1 MKPYKSRWIKPFGI
15 FFLQIESTKR
25 VILKQ
30 VYKSNPWTKSLKVG
44 LTNLDLQVC
53 KSWFVRICDTHGP
66 GFIRIQPIYSTKDL
80 WGFVRIC
87 QIFWKLAGLVNH
99 SSKQIFLSPDL
110 WSTIRTESE
119 FVVHEPKQIFKSQY
133 SSSTIQNESTDLRDK
148 SSGTWFPY
156 SIPATLLKAHAH
168 REGIDLKKKKSNQN
182 VQFLVLFFFSPM
194 PLDVYTDTMG
204 TVSIVTYVLLSLA
217 TAKQIWA
224 MKVPEY
230 A

>member
-1 MKPYKSRWIKPFGI
+1 M
-15 FFLQIESTKR
+15 
-25 VILKQ
+25 
-30 VYKSNPWTKSLKVG
+30 
-44 LTNLDLQVC
+44 
-53 KSWFVRICDTHGP
+53 RIC
-66 GFIRIQPIYSTKDL
+66 
-80 WGFVRIC
+80 WIC
-87 QIFWKLAGLVNH
+87 QIFWKLAGLVIH
-99 SSKQIFLSPDL
+99 SLKQIFLSPDS
-110 WSTIRTESE
+110 WSTIWTESR
-119 FVVHEPKQIFKSQY
+119 FVVHTPKKIFKSQY

-168 REGIDLKKKKSNQN
+168 REGIHLKKIKPKCS
-182 VQFLVLFFFSPM
+182 VFGSIFFFSPM

-204 TVSIVTYVLLSLA
+204 TVSTVTYVLLSLA

>member
-1 MKPYKSRWIKPFGI
+1 M
-15 FFLQIESTKR
+15 
-25 VILKQ
+25 
-30 VYKSNPWTKSLKVG
+30 
-44 LTNLDLQVC
+44 
-53 KSWFVRICDTHGP
+53 RIC
-66 GFIRIQPIYSTKDL
+66 
-80 WGFVRIC
+80 WIC

-168 REGIDLKKKKSNQN
+168 RECGDLKIKKIKPKCS
-182 VQFLVLFFFSPM
+182 VFGSISFFVF
-194 PLDVYTDTMG
+194 TDTMG

>member
-1 MKPYKSRWIKPFGI
+1 M
-15 FFLQIESTKR
+15 
-25 VILKQ
+25 
-30 VYKSNPWTKSLKVG
+30 
-44 LTNLDLQVC
+44 
-53 KSWFVRICDTHGP
+53 
-66 GFIRIQPIYSTKDL
+66 
-80 WGFVRIC
+80 
-87 QIFWKLAGLVNH
+87 
-99 SSKQIFLSPDL
+99 
-110 WSTIRTESE
+110 
-119 FVVHEPKQIFKSQY
+119 VHEPKQIFKSQY

-204 TVSIVTYVLLSLA
+204 AVSTVTYVLLSLA